1 MRLKLLLPARL
12 YNSCS
17 HIARTNAVA
26 DPRSSRMIIHIPGLV
41 LVGLYALRLISL
53 TSIPC
58 VLVTYGFTLHFLTVD
73 FKGVFLGFVAFGWLV
88 LVFAGFV
95 LPCLLWLAALA
106 CCSYLSS
113 MLAIHGGFRCHSM
126 ALRVTF
132 RMARKVTKSAFRR
145 YSALRVACG
154 NFQNHVINR
163 PALIA
168 RTSCAAA
175 LCAPSMALQPVADMI
190 LKTE

>member
-1 MRLKLLLPARL
+1 MRLKLLLPTRL

-58 VLVTYGFTLHFLTVD
+58 VFVTYGFTLHFLTVD

-88 LVFAGFV
+88 LAFAG
-95 LPCLLWLAALA
+95 LS
-106 CCSYLSS
+106 CCSRGGLFFWLVALTCCSGLSS
-113 MLAIHGGFRCHSM
+113 LLAIHGVFRCHSM
-126 ALRVTF
+126 ALRNTF
-132 RMARKVTKSAFRR
+132 QKTKSIQKSFSPIFCPAGC
-145 YSALRVACG
+145 LRHIK
-154 NFQNHVINR
+154 N
-163 PALIA
+163 LI
-168 RTSCAAA
+168 
-175 LCAPSMALQPVADMI
+175 
-190 LKTE
+190 